1 MSEKVGLRTV
11 EDNNKSLVA
20 VNELGPQTS
29 ELIDTEIKRIL
40 QESYDRAKTILKT
53 HAKEHAALSE
63 ALIKYE
69 TLDADDVKAIFAGN
83 PKLIN
88 KTPISGKTPPPAP
101 TVTPPTPPVT
111 GPTIPGLGGLGK
123 PNPCP

>member
-11 EDNNKSLVA
+11 EDNSKSLVA

-29 ELIDTEIKRIL
+29 ELIDSEIKRIL
-40 QESYDRAKTILKT
+40 QESYERAKAILRQ
-53 HAKEHAALSE
+53 HSKEHVALAE
-63 ALIKYE
+63 ALLKYE

-83 PKLIN
+83 PKLN
-88 KTPISGKTPPPAP
+88 RPSVQPTKPTPVITPMPPAP
-101 TVTPPTPPVT
+101 G
-111 GPTIPGLGGLGK
+111 GPKIGGILGK